1 MDWRPFID
9 ECLSALHPSPL
20 PDAPC
25 LHAYA
30 HSKLQ
35 VRRPVPRANR
45 RRRSA

>member
-9 ECLSALHPSPL
+9 ESLSALHPSPL

-35 VRRPVPRANR
+35 VRARHSQTLVLTR
-45 RRRSA
+45 